1 MSDTNLFQP
10 LQLGQLHLQHRV
22 AMAPM
27 TRFRADR
34 THTPLPYME
43 EYYAQRS
50 HTPGTLLITENTGV
64 SETHVGYPHN
74 TGIYKQAHIA
84 AWRKVTDAVHAKGC
98 YIFLQLNGAG
108 RTADQGF
115 ANLAPS
121 AVPLRQE
128 DSAIPIQDAGPPKA
142 MSEEEI
148 QECIRDFATA
158 AKNAMAAGLD
168 GVEIHGGN
176 GYLVDQFLQES
187 VNQRSDKWGGSAANR
202 SRFGVEVA
210 KAVVDAV
217 GRDRVGFRISPFS
230 TYMGV
235 KPVQPVEQFLDLVRQ
250 LKALN
255 LAYLHIIEACVDN
268 WYDVDRHDSI
278 KFLLEEWDNK
288 TPVLV
293 AGGYDGASA
302 REAVDTKYAA
312 FDTVVAFGRGFL
324 STPDLVARLKEGV
337 KANDYDSE
345 TFYAPELRQGY
356 IDYPT
361 AIAGV

>member
-1 MSDTNLFQP
+1 MSDTKLFQP
-10 LQLGQLHLQHRV
+10 LKLGQLQLRHRI

-27 TRFRADR
+27 TRFRAD
-34 THTPLPYME
+34 TAHTPLPYMT

-64 SETHVGYPHN
+64 SETHVGYPNN
-74 TGIYKQAHIA
+74 TGIYTQAHID

-108 RTADQGF
+108 RTADKGF
-115 ANLAPS
+115 PQLAPS

-148 QECIRDFATA
+148 QECIRDFAQA
-158 AKNAMAAGLD
+158 AKNAIVAGFD
-168 GVEIHGGN
+168 GVEIHSGN
-176 GYLVDQFLQES
+176 GYLVDEFLQES
-187 VNQRSDKWGGSAANR
+187 MNHRSDRWGGSVANR
-202 SRFGVEVA
+202 SRFGFEVA
-210 KAVVDAV
+210 RAVVEAV
-217 GRDRVGFRISPFS
+217 GVDRVGFRISPFS

-235 KPVQPVEQFLDLVRQ
+235 KPVQPVEQFLDLVRR
-250 LKALN
+250 LKGLD

-278 KFLLEEWDNK
+278 EFLLKEWDGK
-288 TPVLV
+288 TPVVV
-293 AGGYDGASA
+293 AGGYDAVSA

-312 FDTVVAFGRGFL
+312 FDTVVAVGRGFL
-324 STPDLVARLKEGV
+324 STPDLVARFKRGAKV
-337 KANDYDSE
+337 NAYDSE
-345 TFYAPELRQGY
+345 TFYAPELRRGY

-361 AIAGV
+361 ADVDA